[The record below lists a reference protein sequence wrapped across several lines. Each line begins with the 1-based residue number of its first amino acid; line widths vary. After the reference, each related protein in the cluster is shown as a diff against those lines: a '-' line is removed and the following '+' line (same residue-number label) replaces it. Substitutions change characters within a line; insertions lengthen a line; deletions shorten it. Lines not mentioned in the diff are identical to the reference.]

1 MGAASLSWHH
11 SPRHKSSMLLRP
23 RTGLGFSTGLR
34 VTCLTKEAK
43 RKTEVQ
49 GSVSIIPIIGINMTI
64 KIPYYISAS

>member
-1 MGAASLSWHH
+1 
-11 SPRHKSSMLLRP
+11 MLLRP